1 MSDAVGDWQA
11 DRSDLRSSGGTGD
24 IGAATGM
31 AILGCVR
38 YVVLRLRPFE
48 KTCMRKR
55 DCQAP
60 LISIIREKAKRPEKA
75 RKEAKNVTWALV
87 GLTMSICGLR
97 MTNPAEEALDIG
109 VPTADEDD
117 RSVWGESANGEKNP
131 DG

>member
-1 MSDAVGDWQA
+1 M
-11 DRSDLRSSGGTGD
+11 RSSGGTGD

-55 DCQAP
+55 DCC
-60 LISIIREKAKRPEKA
+60 SIHQSSLNALTERPEKA
-75 RKEAKNVTWALV
+75 KEEAKNVTWALV

>member
-1 MSDAVGDWQA
+1 M
-11 DRSDLRSSGGTGD
+11 
-24 IGAATGM
+24 
-31 AILGCVR
+31 
-38 YVVLRLRPFE
+38 
-48 KTCMRKR
+48 
-55 DCQAP
+55 
-60 LISIIREKAKRPEKA
+60 
-75 RKEAKNVTWALV
+75 TWALV